1 LAIKV
6 LSEFRGGK
14 FEQTITGT
22 LFMIPVPQN
31 KKDDLRMAEAG
42 MSPGAQS
49 NTTSSPEDESANRR
63 RDLEANNSRGTRP
76 QGLTAGSVN
85 NASSSYASAGKL
97 AASSF
102 TGTLTSP
109 ALNLAVDGGGSSV
122 FTAAPIKPADV
133 LLPARYPQAPTG
145 SGVNPTSAQ
154 NAPLPLNTTLQ
165 NVRQRI
171 QQIVKDS

>member
-1 LAIKV
+1 
-6 LSEFRGGK
+6 
-14 FEQTITGT
+14 
-22 LFMIPVPQN
+22 
-31 KKDDLRMAEAG
+31 
-42 MSPGAQS
+42 
-49 NTTSSPEDESANRR
+49 
-63 RDLEANNSRGTRP
+63 
-76 QGLTAGSVN
+76 
-85 NASSSYASAGKL
+85 L

-133 LLPARYPQAPTG
+133 LLPAQYPQAPTG